1 MASPCHLPPG
11 RGKALFVLTQP
22 LPSLRRSPHP
32 ALRATCPI
40 PFVPSGHFPLTR
52 GIGPRGRLPSQSRL
66 RRASSPKGGAKV
78 APSGLC
84 SLPPP
89 VGEVPRRG
97 GEGRPQNTKKAL
109 PPWGCQ
115 GGRGRRGRGCAR
127 GIGQPRLNSGDFS
140 RCSGRAECSVSSFV
154 SDQGEWITSARQRPA
169 PRRPR
174 SCRSGSWRRPCSC
187 PDRWRGPCP

>member
-1 MASPCHLPPG
+1 M
-11 RGKALFVLTQP
+11 FVLTQP

-32 ALRATCPI
+32 ALRAT
-40 PFVPSGHFPLTR
+40 FPQGKALGTEKTDCRVALLLAMTR
-52 GIGPRGRLPSQSRL
+52 PARSPTYRFGAETDFLSLRGGPQG
-66 RRASSPKGGAKV
+66 
-78 APSGLC
+78 
-84 SLPPP
+84 
-89 VGEVPRRG
+89 RRG
-97 GEGRPQNTKKAL
+97 NPYFVSPNHKKAL
-109 PPWGCQ
+109 PPWGFQ
-115 GGRGRRGRGCAR
+115 GGRGRRGRGCSLGWR
-127 GIGQPRLNSGDFS
+127 GQPRLNSGDFS

>member
-1 MASPCHLPPG
+1 MHPRCPPSSVTASPCHLPPG
-11 RGKALFVLTQP
+11 RGKAISVLTQP

-32 ALRATCPI
+32 ALRAT
-40 PFVPSGHFPLTR
+40 FPQGKASLSVTASPCQL
-52 GIGPRGRLPSQSRL
+52 PRGGSQD
-66 RRASSPKGGAKV
+66 ASGA
-78 APSGLC
+78 AAET
-84 SLPPP
+84 LPPP

-154 SDQGEWITSARQRPA
+154 SDQGEWITSARRWPA

>member
-32 ALRATCPI
+32 ALRAT
-40 PFVPSGHFPLTR
+40 FPQGKASLSVTASPCQLPQR
-52 GIGPRGRLPSQSRL
+52 GSQGCTFGTLPL
-66 RRASSPKGGAKV
+66 ASPCGGGA
-78 APSGLC
+78 PQG
-84 SLPPP
+84 
-89 VGEVPRRG
+89 RRG
-97 GEGRPQNTKKAL
+97 PPSKHKKAL

-115 GGRGRRGRGCAR
+115 GGRGRRGRGCSLGWR
-127 GIGQPRLNSGDFS
+127 GQPRLNSGDFS

-174 SCRSGSWRRPCSC
+174 FFRSGSWRRLCSC